1 MASTRL
7 YWEFTCLIGI
17 HLGLPLIV
25 DLGLHLILQIK
36 YTHEHVF
43 VLCIILTWG
52 DLRATGVVAVN
63 ILARP
68 RTLLNGRCK
77 TKL

>member
-1 MASTRL
+1 MYR
-7 YWEFTCLIGI
+7 EFTCPIAI
-17 HLGLPLIV
+17 DLGLHLIV

-63 ILARP
+63 VFARL